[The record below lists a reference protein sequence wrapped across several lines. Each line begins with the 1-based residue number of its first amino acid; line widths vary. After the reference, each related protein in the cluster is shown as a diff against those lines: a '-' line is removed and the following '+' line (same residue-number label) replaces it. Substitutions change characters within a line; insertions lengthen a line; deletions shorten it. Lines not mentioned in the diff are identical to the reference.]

1 VIVTSRGHG
10 STNQGISRQLGHD
23 DVDIDRLITAS
34 HYPYRA
40 PPLRDLS
47 KSLLEML
54 PYHLG
59 SEGKI
64 RLPTS
69 EVGQA
74 TDFITELEPSSTKY
88 SGLSKKRRYQIILSA
103 VALSLLAFVV
113 YVVDV
118 QRSWAALEDN
128 WTVSSQ
134 T

>member
-1 VIVTSRGHG
+1 
-10 STNQGISRQLGHD
+10 
-23 DVDIDRLITAS
+23 
-34 HYPYRA
+34 
-40 PPLRDLS
+40 LRDLS

-54 PYHLG
+54 PYDLG

-74 TDFITELEPSSTKY
+74 TDFITEFEPSSTKY
-88 SGLSKKRRYQIILSA
+88 SRLSKKRRYQIILSA

-118 QRSWAALEDN
+118 QRSWAALEDK

-134 T
+134 S